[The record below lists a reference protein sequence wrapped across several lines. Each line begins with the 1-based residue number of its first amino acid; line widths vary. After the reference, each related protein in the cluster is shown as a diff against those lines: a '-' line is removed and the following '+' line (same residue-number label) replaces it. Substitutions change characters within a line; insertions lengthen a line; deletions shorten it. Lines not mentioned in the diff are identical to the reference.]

1 MVSDNDFQESEDG
14 SETQFESIREAGAS
28 PRSKKRKLG
37 PPITIDEKLER
48 LNETHRI
55 VIEEFLLYAKRE
67 SDNVCLLIELE
78 FMVCV
83 FAYLTQILLAK
94 NLRSHPFTD
103 TILREMVINF
113 PKGDRVLLHR

>member
-1 MVSDNDFQESEDG
+1 MVSDNDFQESEED
-14 SETQFESIREAGAS
+14 SEDQFESIREAGIS

-78 FMVCV
+78 FIVCII
-83 FAYLTQILLAK
+83 AYCMQILLAK
-94 NLRSHPFTD
+94 NLRCHPFTD

-113 PKGDRVLLHR
+113 PKGNGDL